1 MAFLGEA
8 QVTHIATTQ
17 SAYHL
22 SPRRLEVL
30 GSGFEPRVAY
40 CLNTM
45 NYVHPAP
52 SQPIMKE
59 PGRGRERLLL
69 KRREPCGGSCFTG
82 RNRRT
87 NIPDSRCSEHLP
99 FGAHT
104 ENNHRGYNHDE
115 VCGRGS
121 WLLLLAS
128 RNLGRL
134 CHHLPPSDVTLKQD
148 ENQQF
153 RAQEQSRWGPTH
165 VSLPKSE

>member
-8 QVTHIATTQ
+8 QVTHIAITKL
-17 SAYHL
+17 AYHL
-22 SPRRLEVL
+22 SPRSLEVL

-45 NYVHPAP
+45 NYGHPAP
-52 SQPIMKE
+52 SQPTMKE

-69 KRREPCGGSCFTG
+69 TRRESCGGSCLTG
-82 RNRRT
+82 RNGRT
-87 NIPDSRCSEHLP
+87 NIPDSRCRKHLS

-121 WLLLLAS
+121 WLLLLAP
-128 RNLGRL
+128 RDLGTL
-134 CHHLPPSDVTLKQD
+134 GHHPTPGDVTFKQD
-148 ENQQF
+148 ETQLF
-153 RAQEQSRWGPTH
+153 RAHEQPR
-165 VSLPKSE
+165 

>member
-8 QVTHIATTQ
+8 RVTHIATTQ
-17 SAYHL
+17 WAYHL
-22 SPRRLEVL
+22 NPRSLEVL

-52 SQPIMKE
+52 SQPTMKE

-69 KRREPCGGSCFTG
+69 KRREPCGGSCLTG
-82 RNRRT
+82 RNGRI
-87 NIPDSRCSEHLP
+87 NIPDSRCSEHLS

-104 ENNHRGYNHDE
+104 EDNHRGYNHDE

-128 RNLGRL
+128 PG
-134 CHHLPPSDVTLKQD
+134 DVTVKQD
-148 ENQQF
+148 ETQLL
-153 RAQEQSRWGPTH
+153 RAQEQSKWGPTL